1 MNDDY
6 DVVVVGGGLAAVSA
20 AKWAVESGANVALV
34 TRGWLGSIGVRGSGA
49 SSCGATEH
57 GAPSF
62 NRLTDC
68 SFDPDEF
75 QQKIINAGLGLISRE
90 KVRLFVEEFV
100 KLQPQAKEVASLYN
114 QPGPYTLGTPLI
126 HHYLAQIKDKITTI
140 PHTTVARILVHDGVC
155 GGICCIHEK
164 SGETFSLRAKAVILA
179 AGGSAGLFSTHVHPE
194 CVSGDG
200 YVLGLLAG
208 AKLVNLEFMQIFSMT
223 TAPTRNLIHFWKP
236 EFLHSVKNAHGEA
249 FIVNYLPQ
257 GISLEQCIQENM
269 LHNPFSVR
277 DEASRYLGIGITKEI
292 QAGRGSPAGG
302 VYIDLRN
309 CPSFIASR
317 QYYFLRYRGI
327 DAVRIPLEV
336 SMGFQCCNGGL
347 VVDNDMATETV
358 GLYAA
363 GENAGGFHGADRLGG
378 NMLSGCVISGKL
390 AGQAAAAYSRKATML
405 SSIEEPK
412 IVSLLGNQPHITPD
426 QRGAYQQ
433 MIQEIRE
440 MAQNQLLLIK
450 SREGLEKTR
459 QKLDDLTVKAVVV
472 AGSPKQLPIELE
484 NMLLLSRALWL
495 ATTSREESRGGFYRE
510 DFPGPNLTTKPK
522 THIVSLEQ
530 SGNIKLANVI
540 ADPEWDPD
548 YQNKLTNKRWG

>member
-1 MNDDY
+1 
-6 DVVVVGGGLAAVSA
+6 
-20 AKWAVESGANVALV
+20 
-34 TRGWLGSIGVRGSGA
+34 
-49 SSCGATEH
+49 
-57 GAPSF
+57 
-62 NRLTDC
+62 
-68 SFDPDEF
+68 
-75 QQKIINAGLGLISRE
+75 
-90 KVRLFVEEFV
+90 
-100 KLQPQAKEVASLYN
+100 
-114 QPGPYTLGTPLI
+114 
-126 HHYLAQIKDKITTI
+126 
-140 PHTTVARILVHDGVC
+140 
-155 GGICCIHEK
+155 
-164 SGETFSLRAKAVILA
+164 
-179 AGGSAGLFSTHVHPE
+179 
-194 CVSGDG
+194 
-200 YVLGLLAG
+200 LGLLAG

-249 FIVNYLPQ
+249 FIENYLPR
-257 GISLEQCIQENM
+257 GISLEQCIQENV
-269 LHNPFSVR
+269 LHAPFSVR

-317 QYYFLRYRGI
+317 QYWFLRYRGI
-327 DAVRIPLEV
+327 DAARIPLEV

-347 VVDNDMATETV
+347 VVDDDMATETA

-363 GENAGGFHGADRLGG
+363 GENAGGLHGADRLGG

-426 QRGAYQQ
+426 QRGTYQQ

-440 MAQNQLLLIK
+440 MAQDQLLLIK
-450 SREGLEKTR
+450 SREGLERTW
-459 QKLDDLTVKAVVV
+459 QQLDDLTAKAAAV

-495 ATTSREESRGGFYRE
+495 AASSRDESRGGFYRE

-522 THIVSLEQ
+522 THIVSLQQ
-530 SGNIKLANVI
+530 SGDIELAKVI

-548 YQNKLTNKRWG
+548 YQNKLTNERWG